1 MLSMISRKASGGC
14 EAMKPVYAAFANVI
28 RHQLLPFA
36 GPALDKRTCYRPF
49 VNVFFSCPQAPAI
62 SDPLESRNVGS
73 IP

>member
-1 MLSMISRKASGGC
+1 
-14 EAMKPVYAAFANVI
+14 MKLFGAAFDNAI

-36 GPALDKRTCYRPF
+36 RPALDKRTCYRPF

-62 SDPLESRNVGS
+62 SDPLESLNVVS

>member
-1 MLSMISRKASGGC
+1 MRPIR
-14 EAMKPVYAAFANVI
+14 AAFAKAI
-28 RHQLLPFA
+28 RHQFLPFA

-62 SDPLESRNVGS
+62 SDPLESRNVVS

>member
-1 MLSMISRKASGGC
+1 MLSVISKKASGAC
-14 EAMKPVYAAFANVI
+14 EAMKPVCAVFANAI
-28 RHQLLPFA
+28 RHQFLPFA

-62 SDPLESRNVGS
+62 SDPLESRNVVS

>member
-1 MLSMISRKASGGC
+1 MLSMIFRKALGGC
-14 EAMKPVYAAFANVI
+14 EAKKLVCAAFANAI

-36 GPALDKRTCYRPF
+36 GPALDKHTCYRPF

-62 SDPLESRNVGS
+62 SDPLESRNVVS

>member
-1 MLSMISRKASGGC
+1 MRPIR
-14 EAMKPVYAAFANVI
+14 AAFAKAI

-62 SDPLESRNVGS
+62 SDPLDAYCA
-73 IP
+73 